1 MGSYIPNTPAQRQE
15 MLAAIGVSSLREL
28 YANVPEQMLLSTQDL
43 KLPQGLSELEVRQK
57 LTALAQKN
65 RVYPTLLRGAGA
77 YRHFIPSVVKSVASR
92 EEFVTAYTPYQ
103 AEISQ
108 GILQSIFEFQTMICN
123 LTGMDVANASV
134 YDGATAAAE
143 AIAMCGTA
151 AAARPMCPPA
161 PIPRSLRPCRPT
173 ASARTPSW

>member
-65 RVYPTLLRGAGA
+65 RVYPD
-77 YRHFIPSVVKSVASR
+77 S
-92 EEFVTAYTPYQ
+92 
-103 AEISQ
+103 
-108 GILQSIFEFQTMICN
+108 
-123 LTGMDVANASV
+123 
-134 YDGATAAAE
+134 
-143 AIAMCGTA
+143 
-151 AAARPMCPPA
+151 AARRGRLSPLYSLGGQERGLPGGVRHRLH
-161 PIPRSLRPCRPT
+161 PRTRRR
-173 ASARTPSW
+173 SARVFSSPSLNFRP

>member
-134 YDGATAAAE
+134 YDGATAARPSPCA
-143 AIAMCGTA
+143 GTA